1 MQQPM
6 LFLAAKGGEH
16 PLIDIDLTIVI
27 QLAIFVAL
35 SLLAT
40 QWLFKPYLKMRDDR
54 EKGIEGAREEAG
66 KLSAEADTRL
76 ADYDAKLAS
85 ARDRARKEQ
94 HEIRAEASTH
104 HRELMEKTRATA
116 AADMEEARGKLAT
129 ETESARN
136 ELMPKA
142 DSIAS
147 DMVSKLL
154 GREVA

>member
-1 MQQPM
+1 MYQPM
-6 LFLAAKGGEH
+6 LLLAAKGGEH

-27 QLAIFVAL
+27 QLAIFIAL

-40 QWLFKPYLKMRDDR
+40 RWLFKPYLKMRDDR
-54 EKGIEGAREEAG
+54 EKGIEGAREEAD
-66 KLSAEADTRL
+66 KLSAEADARL
-76 ADYDAKLAS
+76 ADYDAKLDD

-94 HEIRAEASTH
+94 HEVRAEASTSQ
-104 HRELMEKTRATA
+104 RELMEKTRADA
-116 AADMEEARGKLAT
+116 ASAMEEARGKLAT
-129 ETESARN
+129 ETEAARA

-142 DSIAS
+142 DSIAN

>member
-6 LFLAAKGGEH
+6 LLLAAKGGEH

-27 QLAIFVAL
+27 QLAIFIAL

-40 QWLFKPYLKMRDDR
+40 KWLFKPYLKMRDDR
-54 EKGIEGAREEAG
+54 EQGIEGAREEAD
-66 KLSAEADTRL
+66 KLSSEADARL

-94 HEIRAEASTH
+94 HEIRAEASAH
-104 HRELMEKTRATA
+104 QRELMEKTRSDATA
-116 AADMEEARGKLAT
+116 AMDDARGKLAT
-129 ETESARN
+129 ETESARA
-136 ELMPKA
+136 ELLPKA
-142 DSIAS
+142 DSIAN
-147 DMVSKLL
+147 DMVAKLL